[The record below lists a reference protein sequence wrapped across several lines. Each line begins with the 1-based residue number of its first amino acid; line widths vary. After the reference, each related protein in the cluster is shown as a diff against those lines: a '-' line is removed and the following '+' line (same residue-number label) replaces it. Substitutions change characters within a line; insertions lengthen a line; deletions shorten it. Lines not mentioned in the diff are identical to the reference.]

1 MRRQGYARGVCLAI
15 LPVGRGRVG
24 LALRAP
30 FRGGGMMAREGQY
43 RLLEDGAGRVRAGA
57 WRATV
62 EEARRDARRDLRARL
77 RLING
82 KG

>member
-1 MRRQGYARGVCLAI
+1 M
-15 LPVGRGRVG
+15 G

-43 RLLEDGAGRVRAGA
+43 RLLEDGAGRVRAERLCRWFGVFGFWVVVGGGA